1 VDIYASIAGV
11 VKLFKPNVKVLA
23 VPGVP
28 GPSGGGN
35 LILRVSSQE
44 AAKFAYAAD
53 NTQLWFVLRPVIG
66 AKATKNSTANASTVL
81 R

>member
-1 VDIYASIAGV
+1 M
-11 VKLFKPNVKVLA
+11 KLFKPNVKVLA
-23 VPGVP
+23 VPSLP

-35 LILRVSSQE
+35 LILRVDTKE

-66 AKATKNSTANASTVL
+66 AKATKSSTANASTVL